1 MKNFTENLLC
11 NLRVGLSPWSCRR
24 GIYGEGWGSGNEE
37 TSWVWSLYQCGSSS
51 NNAVSNSIKIYKAK
65 RQRIVIEILWND
77 FIIIVMLLGQ
87 KQGYTVELPICST
100 LVKYINIYNSLT

>member
-1 MKNFTENLLC
+1 MVKDGEVAMKKHHESEACTNVAHHLIMLFLIQLKSTKPRDKE
-11 NLRVGLSPWSCRR
+11 LS
-24 GIYGEGWGSGNEE
+24 YD
-37 TSWVWSLYQCGSSS
+37 
-51 NNAVSNSIKIYKAK
+51 NN
-65 RQRIVIEILWND
+65 IEILWND